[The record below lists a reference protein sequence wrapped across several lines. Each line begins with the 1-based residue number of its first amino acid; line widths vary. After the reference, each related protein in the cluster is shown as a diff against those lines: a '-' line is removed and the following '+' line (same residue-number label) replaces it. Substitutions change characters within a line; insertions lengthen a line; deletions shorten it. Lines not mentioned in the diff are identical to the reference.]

1 MDDSLLSGL
10 VAIVFAWLI
19 ISLVGVVSINLIPVQ
34 ATFEYWNLDET
45 QCLTNGFEW
54 VDDGYGGF
62 CDTYDS
68 QTNNMVVQNSFIGLV
83 LLLIAICSIYISK
96 KFIKNKIIS
105 VGIFFGGALIL
116 IYSTFLLVAILAID
130 SLITVI
136 FPLMVFLVLIYFILK
151 KDKSKKENIIVKK
164 EIINK
169 KKKKK

>member
-1 MDDSLLSGL
+1 MDNSLLSGL
-10 VAIVFAWLI
+10 VAIVFAWLM

-34 ATFEYWNLDET
+34 ATFNYWDLDENE
-45 QCLTNGFEW
+45 CLANGLEW

-68 QTNNMVVQNSFIGLV
+68 QTNDLIIQNAFIGLV
-83 LLLIAICSIYISK
+83 LLLIAIGSIYISK

-105 VGIFFGGALIL
+105 VGIFFGGVLIL

-130 SLITVI
+130 SLMTVV
-136 FPLMVFLVLIYFILK
+136 FPLMIFLVLIYFILK
-151 KDKSKKENIIVKK
+151 KDKSKNENIILKK